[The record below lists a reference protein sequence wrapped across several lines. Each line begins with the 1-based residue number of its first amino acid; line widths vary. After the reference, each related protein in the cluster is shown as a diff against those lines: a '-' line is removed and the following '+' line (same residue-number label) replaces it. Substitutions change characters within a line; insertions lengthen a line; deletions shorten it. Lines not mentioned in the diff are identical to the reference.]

1 MIWNI
6 LKAIFSLAELP
17 LYLLPLIRTKA
28 VIPMQGEAGQS
39 SLQTKYFNNSILE
52 GLSSAGL
59 DTLAVIGMALAVV
72 NFGFSVL
79 CLMFKK
85 NESIKKIS
93 SIIFIVSL
101 IVFVLLFILAAAQ
114 KPHY

>member
-1 MIWNI
+1 MLWNI

-17 LYLLPLIRTKA
+17 LYLMPLIKTKA
-28 VIPMQGEAGQS
+28 AIPMPDEAGQS
-39 SLQTKYFNNSILE
+39 SVQTKIFSNSILE
-52 GLSSAGL
+52 GLSSAGM

-72 NFGFSVL
+72 NLGFSVL
-79 CLMFKK
+79 SLMFKN

-93 SIIFIVSL
+93 STIFIVSL
-101 IVFVLLFILAAAQ
+101 LAFVLLFIIAAAQ